1 MLCNYLIKC
10 LLSDTWSGQNYA
22 QLAWWLRYRYVD
34 RAGWCEMCIL
44 LPHAHPTPPS
54 RFAHGAV
61 SPRERCLHDLH
72 EPSGCPGCDGDGC
85 GDYRPYHRTLRSSP
99 ARAEHGG
106 AARPDAAWALGV
118 PPPALGSAQGAQ
130 RAIRS
135 HVTPKTTITK
145 MSSASPTGNMSQRQS
160 VQLIMDHASLIFS
173 AQMRNVSSATR
184 RVRSFTSGCCSAAC
198 RAAMRHFSI
207 LSAGSLTR

>member
-72 EPSGCPGCDGDGC
+72 EPSGCPGCDVDGC
-85 GDYRPYHRTLRSSP
+85 GDYRADHRTLRPGS
-99 ARAEHGG
+99 ARVEYGG
-106 AARPDAAWALGV
+106 AAHPTAPRAPGG

-130 RAIRS
+130 R
-135 HVTPKTTITK
+135 P
-145 MSSASPTGNMSQRQS
+145 
-160 VQLIMDHASLIFS
+160 S
-173 AQMRNVSSATR
+173 AQRARNVSVIAIMMSAP
-184 RVRSFTSGCCSAAC
+184 RVTTSGMMTSA
-198 RAAMRHFSI
+198 
-207 LSAGSLTR
+207 